1 MKDNILDNFGN
12 STLTKLFAGL
22 EPAAWQ
28 KLSAALMEANSEAQ
42 GLITDMMTA
51 SAGAPMAPQRPD
63 PFGGYEAQAK
73 IGAAL
78 ARNPDKALHAMTSLY
93 QGWMNLFQ
101 SMTMGSELPR
111 DRRFSDPEW
120 SANPAFDFMR
130 RAWMLNS
137 EWLNTLIDTAAPD
150 VDTKTVE
157 QARFF
162 TSQFI
167 DAMSPTNLPATN
179 PAALRAL
186 VETGGQSLI
195 DGLKNAR
202 RDLQRGKGR
211 FRITQTDETAF
222 KVGKDIATAGGKVI
236 FRNKLIEVI
245 HYNPSRKKTRER
257 PMLIIPP
264 WINKFYILDL
274 QPENSMIRW
283 LLSKRVNTLVVSWR
297 SADEET
303 KNFTWD
309 DYIEHG
315 ILAALDAVTEVTGA
329 KDVNAIGYCIGGSLL
344 TTALAHMS
352 KIGDERIASATYFA
366 SQSDFEMAGEL
377 KVFTG
382 QGGLDQ
388 INDVIDEHDG
398 YMPGEMMGETFN
410 WLRPADLVWR
420 YVVDN
425 YMLGKPPRPFDLLYW
440 NADQTNIPGPTHKTY
455 LGELYFKNALSKGEF
470 KVFGEP
476 VNMADIKIPVYLQ
489 ASRSDHICPWHS
501 IYRGGQNYGGDV
513 TFTLAGSGHIAG
525 VINHPDANKYQHWV
539 NSDLPENPGKW
550 LAGAEEIEGSWW
562 PSWWTWLKPK
572 CGSKTEAIAPE
583 DAGLGEA
590 PGQFVMMSIADIAA
604 GQKPAG
610 PYGIAPPQKKAAPKA
625 KPKKAPAKK
634 APAAKP
640 AAKSRATKPKAATSK
655 TAARKTTARTSAKS
669 KPVAK
674 KTAASTRKR
683 TASKKKPAS

>member
-1 MKDNILDNFGN
+1 MNDNNLTKFGN
-12 STLTKLFAGL
+12 STLTKLFADL

-28 KLSAALMEANSEAQ
+28 KLSAALLEANSEAQ
-42 GLITDMMTA
+42 GLITDML
-51 SAGAPMAPQRPD
+51 SATSSAPMAPQRPD
-63 PFGGYEAQAK
+63 PFGGIDAQAK
-73 IGAAL
+73 VGAAL
-78 ARNPDKALHAMTSLY
+78 ARNPEKSIHAMMSLY

-120 SANPAFDFMR
+120 SENPAFDFMR

-137 EWLNTLIDTAAPD
+137 EWLNGLIDSAAPD
-150 VDTKTVE
+150 LDTETVT

-186 VETGGQSLI
+186 VESGGQSLI

-202 RDLQRGKGR
+202 RDLERGKGR

-222 KVGKDIATAGGKVI
+222 KVGEDIATAEGKVI

-245 HYNPSRKKTRER
+245 HYNPSRKKMRER

-297 SADEET
+297 SADAET

-329 KDVNAIGYCIGGSLL
+329 KNVNAIGYCIGGTLL

-352 KIGDERIASATYFA
+352 KSGDDRISSATYFA
-366 SQSDFEMAGEL
+366 SQSDFDLAGEL

-382 QGGLDQ
+382 EGGLAQ
-388 INDVIDEHDG
+388 IGDVIDEHDG
-398 YMPGEMMGETFN
+398 FMPGEMMGETFN

-425 YMLGKPPRPFDLLYW
+425 YMLGKQPRPFDLLYW

-455 LGELYFKNALSKGEF
+455 LTDLYGKNALAEGKF
-470 KVFGEP
+470 KVFGKP
-476 VNMADIKIPVYLQ
+476 VDMADIKIPVYLQ

-525 VINHPDANKYQHWV
+525 VINHPDAGKYQHWV
-539 NSDLPENPGKW
+539 NAELPDNPGKW
-550 LAGAEEIEGSWW
+550 LGGAEEIEGSWW

-572 CGSKTEAIAPE
+572 CGAKTEAIAPQ
-583 DAGLGEA
+583 DAGLGDA
-590 PGQFVMMSIADIAA
+590 PGQFVKMSLADIAA
-604 GQKPAG
+604 GRRPAG
-610 PYGIAPPQKKAAPKA
+610 PYGIAPPQRAPEAETPTPKPKPKPAPKKAAPRKA
-625 KPKKAPAKK
+625 AAKSTRKPATKSKSTGTTRKATARKTRTGKAAPKRKTPAPKKA
-634 APAAKP
+634 
-640 AAKSRATKPKAATSK
+640 S
-655 TAARKTTARTSAKS
+655 
-669 KPVAK
+669 
-674 KTAASTRKR
+674 
-683 TASKKKPAS
+683 